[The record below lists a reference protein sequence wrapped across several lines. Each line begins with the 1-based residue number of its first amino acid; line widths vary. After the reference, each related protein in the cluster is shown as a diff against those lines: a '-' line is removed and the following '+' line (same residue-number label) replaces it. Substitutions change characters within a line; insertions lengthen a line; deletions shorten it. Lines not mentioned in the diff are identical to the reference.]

1 MQPQPGIQGPS
12 NIRIP
17 NALVQRLLEKVA
29 KFLDSET
36 QYSLHKAL
44 LSRGITKLGTLKEN
58 DFEDLLQ
65 RDMYFTRDDAIN
77 VYNHY
82 DPMNRSEM
90 KIAEFLNDIKD
101 KVLNTVVRIALTEL
115 IQQFSF

>member
-1 MQPQPGIQGPS
+1 
-12 NIRIP
+12 
-17 NALVQRLLEKVA
+17 
-29 KFLDSET
+29 
-36 QYSLHKAL
+36 
-44 LSRGITKLGTLKEN
+44 
-58 DFEDLLQ
+58 
-65 RDMYFTRDDAIN
+65 MYFTRDDAIN